1 MNLKEEYYAEKAQ
14 ILSVSGSAFLVFG
27 LKTEIYSVNLCT
39 QSKSYC
45 LTDISSS

>member
-1 MNLKEEYYAEKAQ
+1 MNMKEEYNVGQAQ

-27 LKTEIYSVNLCT
+27 LKTEIYSVNPCI